1 MHPELPPTTTS
12 SSSTPRPEA
21 SQRVRRACL
30 RTRSDAAA
38 VPDGL
43 LRVARVAA
51 EHGVELIL
59 PAEELAKHPVKGIPC
74 QWREGEGEDAD
85 LVVVLGGDGTTL
97 RALARSIDT
106 GVPVLAVNHGRVGFL
121 TTAEESELEV
131 ALARGF
137 AGEFRVRELPTIAV
151 ARGGRRLGLAIN
163 DAVVTSDL
171 HGRMAGFR
179 WSVQGVALGEIG
191 CDAMVLSTPTGST
204 AYNLSAGGPVV
215 AWGLEA
221 ISVTFVAPH
230 SLRVRSLVLPR
241 GVEVEIE
248 NVSEAGDARVIL
260 DGHLEHRAL
269 ARGERVT
276 VQIADETARLALLP
290 EVAFLQRYRDT
301 FAT

>member
-1 MHPELPPTTTS
+1 
-12 SSSTPRPEA
+12 
-21 SQRVRRACL
+21 
-30 RTRSDAAA
+30 
-38 VPDGL
+38 
-43 LRVARVAA
+43 
-51 EHGVELIL
+51 
-59 PAEELAKHPVKGIPC
+59 
-74 QWREGEGEDAD
+74 
-85 LVVVLGGDGTTL
+85 
-97 RALARSIDT
+97 
-106 GVPVLAVNHGRVGFL
+106 
-121 TTAEESELEV
+121 
-131 ALARGF
+131 
-137 AGEFRVRELPTIAV
+137 
-151 ARGGRRLGLAIN
+151 
-163 DAVVTSDL
+163 
-171 HGRMAGFR
+171 MAGFA

-204 AYNLSAGGPVV
+204 AYNLSAGGPVI

-248 NVSEAGDARVIL
+248 NVSEAGDARVVI